1 MMTNDDILGD
11 EIPWDQQESMRQ
23 FCYQTL
29 KLVVGVGMLRPVCI
43 LDGFWRSHL
52 NPQIYNIFSW
62 AVLIFNHIFSLISF
76 DCYLHHILLQYH
88 FL

>member
-29 KLVVGVGMLRPVCI
+29 KLVVGVGMLRLSVF
-43 LDGFWRSHL
+43 LMFSGF
-52 NPQIYNIFSW
+52 
-62 AVLIFNHIFSLISF
+62 LI
-76 DCYLHHILLQYH
+76 
-88 FL
+88 